1 MCKIAHEN
9 VIKKLLSETV
19 YHWGCR
25 ETRVVEGQGCGKGCR
40 GKHKKG
46 KTWIKG

>member
-25 ETRVVEGQGCGKGCR
+25 ETRVVAGQGCGKGCR
-40 GKHKKG
+40 GETQKKEKHE
-46 KTWIKG
+46 